1 MEIVKK
7 WFNERVSGLTI
18 ENLEKNGFKAS
29 YFEKSET
36 AIKYIQSIA
45 ENYNKIG
52 FGGSM
57 TVLQSLKLDELL
69 KGKGKEILNHNI
81 GSLSA
86 EEKLE
91 IRKKQLTC
99 DLFITSTNAL
109 TKDGKLINTDGVG
122 NRVGAM
128 IFGPEKVLVIAGVNK
143 IVKDIDA
150 GLKRIKEIAAPMNTK
165 RLNMNTPCA
174 VTGVCSD
181 CNSPQR
187 ICRVTTIIEKKPNFS
202 DIEIIIIGENLG
214 Y

>member
-7 WFNERVSGLTI
+7 WFNERVSSLTI
-18 ENLEKNGFKAS
+18 ENLVKNGFKAS

-36 AIKYIQSIA
+36 AIKYIESIA

-99 DLFITSTNAL
+99 DLFVTSTNAL

-122 NRVGAM
+122 NRVSAM
-128 IFGPEKVLVIAGVNK
+128 IFGPKKVLVIAGVNK
-143 IVKDIDA
+143 IVKDVDA
-150 GLKRIKEIAAPMNTK
+150 GLKRIKEIAAPMNSK

-187 ICRVTTIIEKKPNFS
+187 ICRVTTIIERKPNFS

>member
-1 MEIVKK
+1 MEVVKK
-7 WFNERVSGLTI
+7 WFNERTASLTI

-36 AIKYIQSIA
+36 AVKYIESIA
-45 ENYNKIG
+45 VDYNKIG

-57 TVLQSLKLDELL
+57 TVLQDLKLDELF
-69 KGKGKEILNHNI
+69 KTKGKEILNHNV
-81 GSLSA
+81 GSLSP

-122 NRVGAM
+122 NRVAAM
-128 IFGPEKVLVIAGVNK
+128 IFGPKKTLVIAGVNK
-143 IVKDIDA
+143 IVKDVNA
-150 GLKRIKEIAAPMNTK
+150 GLNRIKEIASPMNTK
-165 RLNMNTPCA
+165 RLNVNTPCA

>member
-7 WFNERVSGLTI
+7 WFNERTASLTI

-36 AIKYIQSIA
+36 ALKYIESIA
-45 ENYNKIG
+45 QDFNRIG

-57 TVLQSLKLDELL
+57 TVLHDLKLDELL
-69 KGKGKEILNHNI
+69 KAKGKEILNHNI
-81 GSLSA
+81 GSLSP

-91 IRKKQLTC
+91 IRKRQLTC

-122 NRVGAM
+122 NRVAAM
-128 IFGPEKVLVIAGVNK
+128 IFGPKKTLVLAGVNK
-143 IVKDIDA
+143 IVKDVNA
-150 GLKRIKEIAAPMNTK
+150 GLSRIKEIASPMNTK
-165 RLNMNTPCA
+165 RLNVNTPCA

>member
-36 AIKYIQSIA
+36 AIKYIESIA

-57 TVLQSLKLDELL
+57 TVLQGLKLDELL
-69 KGKGKEILNHNI
+69 KGKGKEILNHNT

-143 IVKDIDA
+143 IVKDVDA
-150 GLKRIKEIAAPMNTK
+150 GLKRIKEIAAPMNSK

-187 ICRVTTIIEKKPNFS
+187 ICRVTTIIERKPNFS